1 MQQIGTTLEDQAVE
15 FIAAVPGVRSEV
27 ESRDEFRGTEGSL
40 AAHGAM
46 WELLLPAPGT
56 SREDAERSCA
66 ARLEPLLDPRRGGV
80 GGGSSIVLGLLRAA
94 QTAARGATPLWRRGG
109 AIDGV
114 LRDALTHLAATVSA
128 GARARRGLSVVGSRP
143 RKTTGSD
150 DEGDD
155 ESRRDGDDSAA
166 ASDPEMEK
174 SREMASAALR
184 VLKEILGA
192 ADGGGGRK
200 CD

>member
-1 MQQIGTTLEDQAVE
+1 M
-15 FIAAVPGVRSEV
+15 
-27 ESRDEFRGTEGSL
+27 
-40 AAHGAM
+40 
-46 WELLLPAPGT
+46 
-56 SREDAERSCA
+56 
-66 ARLEPLLDPRRGGV
+66 
-80 GGGSSIVLGLLRAA
+80 
-94 QTAARGATPLWRRGG
+94 
-109 AIDGV
+109 

-128 GARARRGLSVVGSRP
+128 GARARGGVVGSSRP

-155 ESRRDGDDSAA
+155 ESRRGGDDSAA

>member
-1 MQQIGTTLEDQAVE
+1 M
-15 FIAAVPGVRSEV
+15 
-27 ESRDEFRGTEGSL
+27 
-40 AAHGAM
+40 
-46 WELLLPAPGT
+46 
-56 SREDAERSCA
+56 
-66 ARLEPLLDPRRGGV
+66 
-80 GGGSSIVLGLLRAA
+80 
-94 QTAARGATPLWRRGG
+94 
-109 AIDGV
+109 

-128 GARARRGLSVVGSRP
+128 GARARRGLSMVGSRP